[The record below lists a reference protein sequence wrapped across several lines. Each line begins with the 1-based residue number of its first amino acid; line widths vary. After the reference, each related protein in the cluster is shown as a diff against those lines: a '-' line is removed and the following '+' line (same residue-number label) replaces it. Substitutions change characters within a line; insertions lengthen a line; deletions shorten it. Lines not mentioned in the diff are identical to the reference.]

1 MGAGIYP
8 WEFCISMHFSMLGE
22 LKDHKMRRG
31 LVVSEMAATGF
42 EQKKQ
47 HWNLG
52 KYAKVMVDNSWEI
65 GYFQCLM
72 SFPKTKNRQQRTV

>member
-1 MGAGIYP
+1 MNIHIFVYIFIHGYLYIYVYTYLYAHFFKGAGIYP

-47 HWNLG
+47 H
-52 KYAKVMVDNSWEI
+52 
-65 GYFQCLM
+65 
-72 SFPKTKNRQQRTV
+72 